1 VSGAR
6 ETAAIGLGFEAAEGV
21 AALGVG
27 REGAAGAGLGLVV
40 GGTSCR
46 Y

>member
-1 VSGAR
+1 MSGAR
-6 ETAAIGLGFEAAEGV
+6 EIAAMGLELEAGV

-27 REGAAGAGLGLVV
+27 REGGAGAAFGLIV
-40 GGTSCR
+40 GGTCCK